1 MSEETCI
8 FCKIVRGE
16 IPSSV
21 IFENE
26 HCIAFMDVFPVTEG
40 HCLLIPKKHYVNM
53 YDVDPEVVG
62 YLAKKLSDLSRR
74 VQKATGAE
82 GVLNI
87 VANGE
92 GAGQETQH
100 DLRFRCEPDAGTGP
114 LVFQHSGSHPR
125 SNCIYP
131 LSEDVEDAFITLPIL
146 WPAIILLGQQISH
159 DHPGV

>member
-1 MSEETCI
+1 MSEESCI

-16 IPSSV
+16 MPSSV
-21 IFENE
+21 IFEDE

-53 YDVDPEVVG
+53 YDVDPEAVG

-74 VQKATGAE
+74 VQNATGAE

-92 GAGQETQH
+92 GAGQEVPH
-100 DLRFRCEPDAGTGP
+100 LHFHVIPRNKNSPFGFRFPPDYRESMA
-114 LVFQHSGSHPR
+114 PR
-125 SNCIYP
+125 
-131 LSEDVEDAFITLPIL
+131 ETLDRMAEKIRE
-146 WPAIILLGQQISH
+146 ST
-159 DHPGV
+159 

>member
-92 GAGQETQH
+92 GAGQEVPH
-100 DLRFRCEPDAGTGP
+100 LHFHAIPRNKNSPFGFRFPPDYRESMA
-114 LVFQHSGSHPR
+114 PR
-125 SNCIYP
+125 GNLDRMAEKIRES
-131 LSEDVEDAFITLPIL
+131 A
-146 WPAIILLGQQISH
+146 
-159 DHPGV
+159 